1 MFDLKTGR
9 ETALFGNNAYHG
21 RPTGI
26 YGGTPEDIQTFEGS
40 NLVLT
45 SSESRSD
52 CRIWT
57 LDGEILQQKLT
68 FTEESYLDFPKLSD
82 DKVVGTCE
90 DGVTTLWDLRTG
102 QRTRRLVPTNVE
114 HYSRNRLLPLPQQR
128 ASQHLYVQGNL

>member
-1 MFDLKTGR
+1 MQVFNLKTGR
-9 ETALFGNNAYHG
+9 QTKHWGGNENYNVW
-21 RPTGI
+21 I
-26 YGGTPEDIQTFEGS
+26 WDIQTFEGS

-45 SSESRSD
+45 SADSDPQD

-57 LDGEILQQKLT
+57 LDGEVLQQKLT
-68 FTEESYLDFPKLSD
+68 FTEELYLDFSTLSD

-114 HYSRNRLLPLPQQR
+114 HDSDNRLVPWSRPI
-128 ASQHLYVQGNL
+128 SVQHLYIQGDL

>member
-1 MFDLKTGR
+1 MFNLKTGR
-9 ETALFGNNAYHG
+9 QTEHWGGNDDWNV
-21 RPTGI
+21 RI
-26 YGGTPEDIQTFEGS
+26 WDIQTFEGS

-114 HYSRNRLLPLPQQR
+114 HYSRNRLLPLPRQR
-128 ASQHLYVQGNL
+128 PSQHLYVQGNL